1 MNINFGRFGP
11 SKVVING
18 QSYFGSNIN
27 IINGKVMVD
36 GTELSDLR
44 TEPEINII
52 VDGNVEKLSSEN
64 GNIICK
70 DAGEV
75 HNKNGNISAQEV
87 IGPVT
92 NKNGDIV
99 VSGSIHGDVT
109 NKNGDI
115 SR

>member
-1 MNINFGRFGP
+1 MKINFGQFGS

-18 QSYFGSNIN
+18 QSYFGRNVTIT
-27 IINGKVMVD
+27 NGNVVID
-36 GTELSDLR
+36 GTTVEDLS
-44 TEPEINII
+44 TEPEINVI
-52 VDGNVEKLSSEN
+52 VEGNVENLSSEN

-115 SR
+115 RR